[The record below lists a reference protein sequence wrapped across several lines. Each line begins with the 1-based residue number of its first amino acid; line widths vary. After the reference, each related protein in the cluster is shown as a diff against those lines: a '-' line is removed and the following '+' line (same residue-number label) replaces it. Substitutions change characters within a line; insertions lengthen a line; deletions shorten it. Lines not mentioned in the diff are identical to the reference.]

1 MSISNSPLPPLPFHA
16 NLPFTPPLSGSSLFT
31 GAHSLF
37 PAHLS
42 PSTAGTPPAS
52 AATPTSGHTSGHA
65 FHAAPSLVF
74 ANSSGGADLQPTTV
88 ANQAL
93 STAPN
98 ALNMANLMNGMSPM
112 LALATQKDSRWL
124 TLEVCREYQR
134 NKCSRTENECKFA
147 HPPPQVEV
155 QNGRVT
161 ACFDSIKGK
170 CQRKDPP
177 CKYLHPPQHLR
188 EQLLANG
195 RNNLILKNTAAILAA
210 QQAHV
215 VSAQVPYHQAIIS
228 ATTGLQP
235 QVGGLMAPQF
245 NPYLSSAHGHTALS
259 LHSALVPHAHQ
270 SSNQPTS
277 AATQG
282 FTHQQ
287 PQGQSDGSTAQHQLV
302 QQQINVIPSPAIVNA
317 QKLQRTDRLELQ
329 AIHQGYHASEYMTTQ
344 QYEAAAVYPHHHHFK
359 QHHFQ

>member
-1 MSISNSPLPPLPFHA
+1 MKK
-16 NLPFTPPLSGSSLFT
+16 SGSSLYP
-31 GAHSLF
+31 GAHSLL

-52 AATPTSGHTSGHA
+52 AATPTSGHAAA
-65 FHAAPSLVF
+65 FPPAPSFVF
-74 ANSSGGADLQPTTV
+74 ASNPGSVDLPVTSAV
-88 ANQAL
+88 PN
-93 STAPN
+93 STANTASN
-98 ALNMANLMNGMSPM
+98 AINMANLMNGMSPM

-124 TLEVCREYQR
+124 TLEVCREFQR

-235 QVGGLMAPQF
+235 QVGGLMHPQF

-270 SSNQPTS
+270 TSNQPTS

-317 QKLQRTDRLELQ
+317 PKLQRTDRLELQ